1 MKENFHHIAL
11 AKLCGWFGLTRQAY
25 YQENWKEV
33 TESTQTEVLL
43 KEVLNIR
50 ENHKRMGTR
59 KLHEMLSPVMNQ
71 HQIKMGRDKLF
82 DLLASHHLLIRR
94 RRRNIRTTFSNHWL
108 RKYPNLIRGFIPTA
122 PNQLWVSDI
131 TYWKTK
137 HFTLYITF
145 ITDAYSH
152 RIVGYNLAQT
162 LEAVECARALQ
173 MALSALGA
181 ESHLQPAR
189 PSGELTHHSDRGLQY
204 CSKEYIGLLNKHNIK
219 ISMTESGDPLENAV
233 AERINGIL
241 KEEYLDAQ
249 EIKSV
254 KEALRYLPVAIR
266 LYNSERPHLSI
277 SKLTPDKVHHAIEP
291 MKVKRIWKNYY
302 PKNKPIV
309 NSYQD

>member
-11 AKLCGWFGLTRQAY
+11 AKLCGWFGITRQAY

-33 TESTQTEVLL
+33 SVSTETEVLL

-50 ENHKRMGTR
+50 KNHKRIGTR
-59 KLHEMLSPVMNQ
+59 KLYEMLTPVMNE

-82 DLLASHHLLIRR
+82 DLLASHHMLIRR

-145 ITDAYSH
+145 ITDVYSH
-152 RIVGYNLAQT
+152 RIVGYNLAHT
-162 LEAVECARALQ
+162 LEAIECAKALQ

-181 ESHLQPAR
+181 ESHLQ
-189 PSGELTHHSDRGLQY
+189 LTHHSDRGLQY

-241 KEEYLDAQ
+241 KEEYLDAH

-254 KEALRYLPVAIR
+254 KEAMCYLPIAIR

-277 SKLTPDKVHHAIEP
+277 SKLTPDKVHHAKEP
-291 MKVKRIWKNYY
+291 LEVKRIWKNYY
-302 PKNKPIV
+302 PKNKPTV
-309 NSYQD
+309 NQYQD